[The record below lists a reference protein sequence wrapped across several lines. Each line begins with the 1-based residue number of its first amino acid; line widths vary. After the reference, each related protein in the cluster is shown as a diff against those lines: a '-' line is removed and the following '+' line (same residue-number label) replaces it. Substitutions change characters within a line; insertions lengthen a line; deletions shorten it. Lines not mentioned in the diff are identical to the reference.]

1 MANQESHP
9 KGKVDILHEESSLES
24 FFLKIKNISFQVL
37 SVLLKNEEEEVL
49 MVFIMTGVDY
59 MQMHSFP
66 FHAKL
71 QHVWKATTF
80 LQIIFQLFNVF
91 HIKNYMPHIN
101 FVTYIIG
108 IYFLDFIILLII
120 LDILYVS
127 YSFSQKKFSITWP
140 LKILNQVTSYFVTVF
155 FLPITENLFSV
166 LECEKNAEGVQSL
179 ATFETIE
186 CWKGWMLVHQIVTSL
201 FNLIF
206 VIISSIV
213 ALTFF
218 EPRMTSK
225 NKTARQDSLAEVIFI
240 ITKVA
245 CQILFNFVPEGNDWF
260 LVLLSFTFS
269 ACLYWSYNFEEP
281 YYDKF
286 VGKFF
291 NIATTYYLWTNVML
305 LVSLV
310 FYETEFNGGLIIWIL
325 GLPFICFIMLTSK
338 KSRIDTLIT
347 SQTKFRSGEQIQ
359 GHLRY
364 VLELIGTQKTD
375 RNSYMLLI
383 GYVEKHKEVCQEED
397 CPLKIKKTRKGKH
410 ADIEMDEI
418 IKNLIKELGR
428 LYQNGLRKFPT
439 CTKLR
444 LSYAFFLFERLKK
457 KEEALVQFKLSMTTK
472 PTFDEQFIIYRYMEQ
487 ISSSQEEEDE
497 DEEEE
502 NDVVKKI
509 EFDSHMSQCEEYMK
523 LAAAKH
529 KEFWANLREDN
540 NIALGRLNILG
551 SGISQCVYKSKEHF
565 NGMLK
570 INNQLPQP
578 YKVFGQYLIR
588 VLNQREQG
596 IELLQKGRELAKLQQ
611 KTQKIDDI
619 EDLIND
625 PRPYLV
631 TYKKFQ
637 SNTQIQAIN
646 LLFSVLFGFQKEEI
660 QGKELKVILPNQFT
674 DIHETLIQQMNDN
687 MIQGNYISNYI
698 DNPQQRFG
706 RHRSGY
712 IFPITYNVKPLSDD
726 YTKFYVNIEADM
738 QTRSQII
745 ILTNEDFIVT
755 DISSSAITYFDI
767 NLAMIKNDIK
777 FGIENIISDFETE
790 KEVYLKKGKEFN
802 FNNQAFMVSC
812 QTQLVP
818 IENKDAIDEEQYL
831 TYEILGYIFKI
842 DKLERGMII
851 NQQQIQQ
858 QFQQPSLNAPSNTS
872 FQNLSMPSNLNPKET
887 FKDYIK
893 DIQKENLNSYR
904 DAQFTYRDAITQN
917 TYRDTVTENT
927 YRDTYREETT
937 KLKDQSQINYSPN
950 LPLSSPVQN
959 IPIIS
964 SANNL
969 SMTNLS
975 MQNLFSLEAQ
985 SSKNAPQSTTNNNG
999 HVFNLNIQ
1007 NLQFNKKI
1015 TNDNSPLPLSS
1026 NRGSARNVLI
1036 KQKNYNSQSS
1046 FPMIVLEQN
1055 NLAENDLSSSSNQEV
1070 VNNCQQ
1076 KQNKFS
1082 KFLFDFY
1089 KTPAEDETF
1098 FYDED
1103 DSTNQYSMVKK
1114 ETKNYSK
1121 DIKTKRLFNN
1131 QIINIYDGDD
1141 NENQEEEDE
1150 DNEDS
1155 VFKNENNYYQSQ
1167 EEYEVFNQNNTSQII
1182 QKSLNY
1188 DHKHQL
1194 ISIFKWVSFMWL
1206 MCILIISI
1214 FQCALT
1220 IIKLN
1225 QYSEDMDIMFEFS
1238 QRNFKAVSIV
1248 SQAIDLVY
1256 IKQDLYFPNY
1266 IFMDEIRQNM
1276 SSTIVSISNITT
1288 SIGDSYLDY
1297 FADNQSS
1304 SQMKIFSSSLQNNFR
1319 IQIVDND
1326 QLINS
1331 LVSLGALIISQ
1342 DDSQISLDNGYFNS
1356 IIYNYYHTIGEFIE
1370 QQNQQI
1376 YDAVN
1381 NRLNSPQYE
1390 LIAAFFVLG
1399 TIGILNMILF
1409 IYFMISLKDQ
1419 RENIL
1424 FLFLDIPIKHINFLY
1439 KNCDSFLKKYVSIQE
1454 LINRNENQGQDSSDD
1469 EDQDRDMNTRKLY
1482 KDDQQTTNEDEKELE
1497 KEIMKKRIKIIKNYK
1512 KHKFRGQQFMIL
1524 KCFIVLAFS
1533 FIYSIIDLAEVI
1545 KLQSQISSLI
1555 DQYSYDLN
1563 ISYKFQNY
1571 FNVLKITL
1579 INPNYPIEN
1588 ITAQNYVV
1596 NQYNKLL
1603 GRNGKL
1609 QQFNF
1614 DILNNYDDIE
1624 NAYYKVFYMNGC
1636 SLLDQ
1641 EIQSECQMYINN
1653 SLQIGLDNAIQF
1665 YASYFQQTLN
1675 ELLVNN
1681 AQSSTLS
1688 KDKFFVETNISLQK
1702 FVDPLI
1708 QYFTSAENDSLTASI
1723 QTTNNLETLLVILFN
1738 IFLILIF
1745 LIFWLPKISDMNVE
1759 INRTIQMLN
1768 MIPLKVMKENRN
1780 IRAFIKYLI
1789 DQTHKQSDT

>member
-1 MANQESHP
+1 MANQENHS

-37 SVLLKNEEEEVL
+37 SVLLKNEEEEVF
-49 MVFIMTGVDY
+49 MIFIMTGADY

-71 QHVWKATTF
+71 QHIWKATTF
-80 LQIIFQLFNVF
+80 LKIIFEIFNVF
-91 HIKNYMPHIN
+91 QIKNYMPHIN
-101 FVTYIIG
+101 FTTYIMG

-166 LECEKNAEGVQSL
+166 LECETNPEGVLSL
-179 ATFETIE
+179 AAFETIE
-186 CWKGWMLVHQIVTSL
+186 CWKGWMLAHQIITSL

-240 ITKVA
+240 FTKVA
-245 CQILFNFVPEGNDWF
+245 CQVLFNFVPEGNDWF
-260 LVLLSFTFS
+260 LVLITFTFS
-269 ACLYWSYNFEEP
+269 ASLYWSYNFEEP

-310 FYETEFNGGLIIWIL
+310 FYETGFNGGLIIWIL

-338 KSRIDTLIT
+338 KSRIDTLIS

-472 PTFDEQFIIYRYMEQ
+472 PTFDEQFIIYRYIEQ
-487 ISSSQEEEDE
+487 ISSSQEEEEDY

-509 EFDSHMSQCEEYMK
+509 EFDSHMSQCEEYIK
-523 LAAAKH
+523 LAAIKH

-551 SGISQCVYKSKEHF
+551 SGISQCVYKSREHF

-570 INNQLPQP
+570 INSQLPQP

-611 KTQKIDDI
+611 KTYKIDDI

-631 TYKKFQ
+631 TNKKLQ
-637 SNTQIQAIN
+637 QNTQIQAIN

-660 QGKELKVILPNQFT
+660 QGKELKAILPNQFV

-687 MIQGNYISNYI
+687 MIQGNYVSQYI

-706 RHRSGY
+706 KHRSGY
-712 IFPITYNVKPLSDD
+712 IFPISYNVKQLSDD
-726 YTKFYVNIEADM
+726 FSKFYVNIEADM
-738 QTRSQII
+738 QNRSQII
-745 ILTNEDFIVT
+745 ILTNEEFAVT

-767 NLAMIKNDIK
+767 NLSMIKNETK
-777 FGIENIISDFETE
+777 FGIENIISDFNEE
-790 KEVYLKKGKEFN
+790 KQIYLKKGKEFN
-802 FNNQAFMVSC
+802 FNNQTFMVNC

-831 TYEILGYIFKI
+831 TYEVLGYIFKI
-842 DKLERGMII
+842 DKLERGMIM
-851 NQQQIQQ
+851 NQQYVQQ
-858 QFQQPSLNAPSNTS
+858 QHQQPSLNIHSNSS
-872 FQNLSMPSNLNPKET
+872 FQNFATPPNLNQKET
-887 FKDYIK
+887 FKDLIK
-893 DIQKENLNSYR
+893 ELQQENIKPQR
-904 DAQFTYRDAITQN
+904 DTQFTYRDTITQN

-927 YRDTYREETT
+927 YRDTYREETA
-937 KLKDQSQINYSPN
+937 KLNDHNSLINYSN
-950 LPLSSPVQN
+950 NQPLSSPIQN
-959 IPIIS
+959 IPIITS
-964 SANNL
+964 TNNL

-975 MQNLFSLEAQ
+975 NQNLFSQGGQ
-985 SSKNAPQSTTNNNG
+985 STKNVPQSIINNNG
-999 HVFNLNIQ
+999 NAFNLNIQ
-1007 NLQFNKKI
+1007 NLQFNKK
-1015 TNDNSPLPLSS
+1015 TVSENSPLPLSS
-1026 NRGSARNVLI
+1026 NRKSIRNVMI
-1036 KQKNYNSQSS
+1036 KQKNESSQNS

-1055 NLAENDLSSSSNQEV
+1055 NLADQDLASSSNQEE
-1070 VNNCQQ
+1070 VNHCSQ

-1089 KTPAEDETF
+1089 KTPAEDDTF
-1098 FYDED
+1098 VFDED
-1103 DSTNQYSMVKK
+1103 DSTNQHSMVKK
-1114 ETKNYSK
+1114 ETKNYAK
-1121 DIKTKRLFNN
+1121 EIKTKRLFNN
-1131 QIINIYDGDD
+1131 QLINIYDGDD
-1141 NENQEEEDE
+1141 GQEEEDE
-1150 DNEDS
+1150 ENEDS

-1167 EEYEVFNQNNTSQII
+1167 EEYVVFNQNNTSQII

-1188 DHKHQL
+1188 EHKHQL
-1194 ISIFKWVSFMWL
+1194 ISLFKWVSFMWI
-1206 MCILIISI
+1206 MCVLIISI
-1214 FQCALT
+1214 FQCVLT
-1220 IIKLN
+1220 ITRLN
-1225 QYSEDMDIMFEFS
+1225 QYSEDLDIMFKFS
-1238 QRNFKAVSIV
+1238 QRNYKAVSIV
-1248 SQAIDLVY
+1248 SQAIDSVY
-1256 IKQDLYFPNY
+1256 TQQNLYFPNY
-1266 IFMDEIRQNM
+1266 IFMDEIRQNI
-1276 SSTIVSISNITT
+1276 SSTIISISNITT
-1288 SIGDSYLDY
+1288 SIGESYLDY

-1304 SQMKIFSSSLQNNFR
+1304 SQLKMFSSSLQNNFLV
-1319 IQIVDND
+1319 QYVDND
-1326 QLINS
+1326 ELINS
-1331 LVSLGALIISQ
+1331 LISLGALLISQ
-1342 DDSQISLDNGYFNS
+1342 DDSQINISNGYFNS
-1356 IIYNYYHTIGEFIE
+1356 IIFNYYHTIGEFLE
-1370 QQNQQI
+1370 YQNQQI
-1376 YDAVN
+1376 YNTVD
-1381 NRLNSPQYE
+1381 NRFNSPQYE
-1390 LIAAFFVLG
+1390 LMAAFFVLG
-1399 TIGILNMILF
+1399 TIGILNMILY

-1454 LINRNENQGQDSSDD
+1454 LINRNENQGQDSSDE
-1469 EDQDRDMNTRKLY
+1469 EDQERDINTRKLY
-1482 KDDQQTTNEDEKELE
+1482 KDDQKTNNDDEKELE
-1497 KEIMKKRIKIIKNYK
+1497 QEIMKKRSKIIKNYK

-1524 KCFIVLAFS
+1524 KCFILLAFS
-1533 FIYSIIDLAEVI
+1533 FIYSIIDLVQVV
-1545 KLQSQISSLI
+1545 KLQQQISSLL
-1555 DQYSYDLN
+1555 DQYYYDLN

-1579 INPNYPIEN
+1579 ILPNYPIEN
-1588 ITAQNYVV
+1588 ITAQNYVI

-1603 GRNGKL
+1603 GRNGQLKE
-1609 QQFNF
+1609 FNF
-1614 DILNNYDDIE
+1614 DILNKYDDIR
-1624 NAYYKVFYMNGC
+1624 NAYYKVFYSNSC
-1636 SLLDQ
+1636 SLLNQ
-1641 EIQSECQMYINN
+1641 EIQSECEIYINN
-1653 SLQIGLDNAIQF
+1653 NLKIIFHYKNLLILQC
-1665 YASYFQQTLN
+1665 
-1675 ELLVNN
+1675 
-1681 AQSSTLS
+1681 STLLLLKITHQQQAS
-1688 KDKFFVETNISLQK
+1688 KRQ
-1702 FVDPLI
+1702 
-1708 QYFTSAENDSLTASI
+1708 TAWK
-1723 QTTNNLETLLVILFN
+1723 LFQLF
-1738 IFLILIF
+1738 FLIYF
-1745 LIFWLPKISDMNVE
+1745 
-1759 INRTIQMLN
+1759 
-1768 MIPLKVMKENRN
+1768 
-1780 IRAFIKYLI
+1780 
-1789 DQTHKQSDT
+1789 

>member
-1 MANQESHP
+1 MANQENHP
-9 KGKVDILHEESSLES
+9 KGKHDLLNEESSLES
-24 FFLKIKNISFQVL
+24 FFLRIKNISFQVL
-37 SVLLKNEEEEVL
+37 SVLLKNEEEEIL
-49 MVFIMTGVDY
+49 MVFLMTGVDY

-80 LQIIFQLFNVF
+80 LQIIFQIFNVF

-101 FVTYIIG
+101 FSTYIIG

-166 LECEKNAEGVQSL
+166 LECEKNPEGVQSL
-179 ATFETIE
+179 ATFETVE
-186 CWKGWMLVHQIVTSL
+186 CWKGWMLVHQIITSM

-260 LVLLSFTFS
+260 LVLITFTFS
-269 ACLYWSYNFEEP
+269 ASLYWSYNFEEP

-325 GLPFICFIMLTSK
+325 GLPFICFIMLTQK

-428 LYQNGLRKFPT
+428 LYQNGLKKFPT

-472 PTFDEQFIIYRYMEQ
+472 PTFDEQFIIYRYIEQ
-487 ISSSQEEEDE
+487 ISSSQEEENE

-523 LAAAKH
+523 LAAVKH

-551 SGISQCVYKSKEHF
+551 SGISQCVYKSREHF

-570 INNQLPQP
+570 INSQLPQP

-631 TYKKFQ
+631 TNKKIQ
-637 SNTQIQAIN
+637 QNTQIQAIN

-660 QGKELKVILPNQFT
+660 QGKELKVILPNQFI

-687 MIQGNYISNYI
+687 MMQGNYVSQYI
-698 DNPQQRFG
+698 ENPQQRFG

-712 IFPITYNVKPLSDD
+712 IFPISYNVKPLSDD
-726 YTKFYVNIEADM
+726 YTKFYVNIEADI

-745 ILTNEDFIVT
+745 ILTNEDFIIT

-767 NLAMIKNDIK
+767 NMAMIKNDIK
-777 FGIENIISDFETE
+777 YGIENIISDFDAE
-790 KEVYLKKGKEFN
+790 KETYLKKGKEFN
-802 FNNQAFMVSC
+802 FNNQAFMVNC

-842 DKLERGMII
+842 DKIERGMII
-851 NQQQIQQ
+851 NQHYKEQQH
-858 QFQQPSLNAPSNTS
+858 QQPSLNAPSNSS
-872 FQNLSMPSNLNPKET
+872 FQNLAMPSNLNSRET
-887 FKDYIK
+887 FKDFIK
-893 DIQKENLNSYR
+893 DLQKENINPQK
-904 DAQFTYRDAITQN
+904 DTAFTQRGAITQN
-917 TYRDTVTENT
+917 TYRDTITENT

-937 KLKDQSQINYSPN
+937 KLKDQNSSVYYNNQ
-950 LPLSSPVQN
+950 PLNSPVQN
-959 IPIIS
+959 IPIIT
-964 SANNL
+964 SAHNL

-975 MQNLFSLEAQ
+975 MQNLFSQEGQ
-985 SSKNAPQSTTNNNG
+985 STKNVPQSTTNNNG
-999 HVFNLNIQ
+999 NGFNLNIQ

-1015 TNDNSPLPLSS
+1015 VNENYHVPLSS
-1026 NRGSARNVLI
+1026 NRASVRNVLI
-1036 KQKNYNSQSS
+1036 KQKTDSQESS

-1055 NLAENDLSSSSNQEV
+1055 NFGDDDLNSSSKQEE

-1076 KQNKFS
+1076 KQNKLS

-1089 KTPAEDETF
+1089 KTPADDDSF
-1098 FYDED
+1098 LYNED

-1131 QIINIYDGDD
+1131 QLINIYDGEDD
-1141 NENQEEEDE
+1141 ENKEEEDE
-1150 DNEDS
+1150 ENEDS

-1188 DHKHQL
+1188 EHKHRL
-1194 ISIFKWVSFMWL
+1194 ISLFKWVSFLWIVF
-1206 MCILIISI
+1206 ILITSI
-1214 FQCALT
+1214 FQCGLT

-1225 QYSEDMDIMFEFS
+1225 QYSEDIDIMFDFS
-1238 QRNFKAVSIV
+1238 QRNYQAVLIV
-1248 SQAIDLVY
+1248 SQSLDLVY
-1256 IKQDLYFPNY
+1256 TQQNLYFPNY
-1266 IFMDEIRQNM
+1266 IFMDEIRQNV

-1288 SIGDSYLDY
+1288 TIGQSYLDY
-1297 FADNQSS
+1297 FSDNQSS
-1304 SQMKIFSSSLQNNFR
+1304 SQLKMFSSSLQDNFL
-1319 IQIVDND
+1319 IQNIDND

-1331 LVSLGALIISQ
+1331 LVSLGALLISQ
-1342 DDSQISLDNGYFNS
+1342 DDSQMTLNNGYFNS
-1356 IIYNYYHTIGEFIE
+1356 IIYNYYQTIGEFIE
-1370 QQNQQI
+1370 YQNQLI
-1376 YDAVN
+1376 YNTVN
-1381 NRLNSPQYE
+1381 GRLNSPQYE

-1399 TIGILNMILF
+1399 SIGILNMILF
-1409 IYFMISLKDQ
+1409 IYFMICLKDQ

-1439 KNCDSFLKKYVSIQE
+1439 KNCDLFLKKYVSMQE
-1454 LINRNENQGQDSSDD
+1454 LINRNENQGQDSSDE
-1469 EDQDRDMNTRKLY
+1469 EDQERDINTRKLY
-1482 KDDQQTTNEDEKELE
+1482 KDDQQTTNEDDKELE
-1497 KEIMKKRIKIIKNYK
+1497 KEIMKKRSKIIKNYK
-1512 KHKFRGQQFMIL
+1512 KDKFRGQQFMVL
-1524 KCFIVLAFS
+1524 KCFVVLAFS
-1533 FIYSIIDLAEVI
+1533 FIYSIIDIVEVI
-1545 KLQSQISSLI
+1545 QLQQQISSLL
-1555 DQYSYDLN
+1555 DQYYYDLN

-1579 INPNYPIEN
+1579 INPNYPIYN
-1588 ITAQNYVV
+1588 VTAQSYVV

-1603 GRNGKL
+1603 GRNGQLKD
-1609 QQFNF
+1609 FNF
-1614 DILNNYDDIE
+1614 DILSNNNDIR
-1624 NAYYKVFYMNGC
+1624 NAYYQVFYSNGC
-1636 SLLDQ
+1636 TLLDK
-1641 EIQSECQMYINN
+1641 EIEAECEIYINN
-1653 SLQIGLDNAIQF
+1653 SLKIGMDNAMQF
-1665 YASYFQQTLN
+1665 YASYFQETLN
-1675 ELLVNN
+1675 ELFINN
-1681 AQSSTLS
+1681 SQSSTLS
-1688 KDKFFVETNISLQK
+1688 KQKFFVETNISLQK
-1702 FVDPLI
+1702 FVDPLM
-1708 QYFTSAENDSLTASI
+1708 QYFTSTENDSLTASI
-1723 QTTNNLETLLVILFN
+1723 DATNSLETLLVIIFN
-1738 IFLILIF
+1738 LF
-1745 LIFWLPKISDMNVE
+1745 LIFVFLIYWLPKISDMNVE

-1780 IRAFIKYLI
+1780 IRAYIKYLI
-1789 DQTHKQSDT
+1789 DQTHKQSDI